1 MADDIAI
8 GFVIACAFV
17 TACFSG
23 LSYYVLRDILE
34 KTGAFVVIVPNSSN
48 GGEKHEKVQT
58 ILSVRRD
65 GAAKSRDEA

>member
-8 GFVIACAFV
+8 GFVAACAFA

-34 KTGAFVVIVPNSSN
+34 KTGAFVVIVPDAEEDN
-48 GGEKHEKVQT
+48 HEKV
-58 ILSVRRD
+58 
-65 GAAKSRDEA
+65 